1 MANPNKITD
10 GEAIAGALI
19 SETTIEGVDITASN
33 AVSVGALQVGDND
46 TVYGIEF
53 GTVAIDPASINATSR
68 GATTFTL
75 TGAATTDIIIV
86 NPPST
91 LNDDLIFAG
100 AAVTAADEVSVY
112 LYNPTAGSIDQA
124 SATFSYVWIDT
135 TA

>member
-1 MANPNKITD
+1 MPQVNRLTR
-10 GEAIAGALI
+10 GEA
-19 SETTIEGVDITASN
+19 
-33 AVSVGALQVGDND
+33 SVGALQIGTND

-53 GTVAIDPASINATSR
+53 GTVEIDPASLNATTR

-86 NPPST
+86 NPPAD

-100 AAVTAADEVSVY
+100 AAVTAADTVTIY
-112 LYNPTAGSIDQA
+112 IYNPTAGSIDQA
-124 SATFSYVWIDT
+124 AATFSYCWIDT

>member
-1 MANPNKITD
+1 MPQVNRLTR
-10 GEAIAGALI
+10 GEA
-19 SETTIEGVDITASN
+19 
-33 AVSVGALQVGDND
+33 SVGALQIGTND

-53 GTVAIDPASINATSR
+53 GTVAIDPANLNATTR

-86 NPPST
+86 NPPAD

-100 AAVTAADEVSVY
+100 AAVTAADTVTIY
-112 LYNPTAGSIDQA
+112 IYNPTAGAIDQA
-124 SATFSYVWIDT
+124 SATFSYCWIDT

>member
-1 MANPNKITD
+1 MPVVNRISK
-10 GEAIAGALI
+10 GEVA
-19 SETTIEGVDITASN
+19 
-33 AVSVGALQVGDND
+33 VGALVVGDND

-53 GTVAIDPASINATSR
+53 GTVEIDPANLNATTR

-75 TGAATTDIIIV
+75 TGAETTDIIIV

-100 AAVTAADEVSVY
+100 AAITADDEVTVY
-112 LYNPTAGSIDQA
+112 LYNPTAGAINQA
-124 SATFSYVWIDT
+124 AATFSYCWIDT

>member
-1 MANPNKITD
+1 MALVNRLSK
-10 GEAIAGALI
+10 GEVA
-19 SETTIEGVDITASN
+19 
-33 AVSVGALQVGDND
+33 VGALQVGDND

-53 GTVAIDPASINATSR
+53 GTVAIDPANLNATTR

-91 LNDDLIFAG
+91 LNDDLIFCG
-100 AAVTAADEVSVY
+100 AAVTAADTVTVY
-112 LYNPTAGSIDQA
+112 LYNPTAGSINQA
-124 SATFSYVWIDT
+124 AATFSYCWIDT

>member
-1 MANPNKITD
+1 MALVNRLSK
-10 GEAIAGALI
+10 GEVA
-19 SETTIEGVDITASN
+19 
-33 AVSVGALQVGDND
+33 VGALQVGDND

-53 GTVAIDPASINATSR
+53 GTVAIDPANLNATTR

-86 NPPST
+86 NPPSD

-100 AAVTAADEVSVY
+100 AAVTAADTVTIY
-112 LYNPTAGSIDQA
+112 LYNPTAGAINQA
-124 SATFSYVWIDT
+124 AATFSYCWIDT